1 MFKISIFVQNFN
13 FCSKSQFLI
22 QNFHF
27 CCEFPFLVQNFHF
40 LLKFTFLF
48 EIRFSFKIFE
58 SISVFKSVIMRIPP
72 TIKLR
77 IKSLVRPKIEIMND
91 QRNINIRKLRQMQM
105 LYLTS
110 GAVEG
115 ESVYQTIRR
124 TEDTTLQTM
133 MILDKKENES
143 YLRITLFKYTMK

>member
-1 MFKISIFVQNFN
+1 
-13 FCSKSQFLI
+13 
-22 QNFHF
+22 
-27 CCEFPFLVQNFHF
+27 
-40 LLKFTFLF
+40 
-48 EIRFSFKIFE
+48 
-58 SISVFKSVIMRIPP
+58 MRIPP

-115 ESVYQTIRR
+115 ESVYQTIKKDRR
-124 TEDTTLQTM
+124 HDFTNYDDFRQKRE
-133 MILDKKENES
+133 
-143 YLRITLFKYTMK
+143 